1 MLSVRVTV
9 VHDLAETVLRA
20 LTEDPTVCDLVRLPG
35 AALDGGGDLILFEMT
50 RENANNVMRSLRH
63 LGVPEKGSIAVSEPL
78 VVVSHAAAEAEE
90 IAPGH
95 PADGV
100 LWAQLRGR
108 AEEDARPSVSFFVF
122 LLLATLIA
130 GVGRLLDQPIL
141 IIGAMVVGPEFAPL
155 AAISYAIVRRR
166 RGIIGPALGTL
177 LGGFAVCAAIAWGVW
192 AALYAFGVITVAQ
205 ATTGPATEFIVAPDA
220 WSFVIA
226 VLAGIAGV
234 LSLTTAKS
242 SALVGVFISI
252 TTVPAVGTIG
262 LTLAV
267 GAWDE
272 ARGSMIQL
280 LVNLAGL
287 LIAGVATLA
296 VQLWVSRWQGLRAA
310 RLRRRPAPRSS
321 TRLRMLRLAQER
333 DPRRTEPPHGGSVS
347 GRGL

>member
-9 VHDLAETVLRA
+9 SHPLSAQVRESLSQ
-20 LTEDPTVCDLVRLPG
+20 DPTVCGLVVVAD
-35 AALDGGGDLILFEMT
+35 AALDGSGDLILFEMT
-50 RENANNVMRSLRH
+50 RENANNIMRSLRH
-63 LGVPEKGSIAVSEPL
+63 LGVPEEGGIVVSEPL
-78 VVVSHAAAEAEE
+78 VVVSDAADRAEAV
-90 IAPGH
+90 APGH

-100 LWAQLRGR
+100 LWAQLAGR

-141 IIGAMVVGPEFAPL
+141 IIGAMVVGPEFAPI
-155 AAISYAIVRRR
+155 AAMSYAIVRRR
-166 RGIIGPALGTL
+166 AGIVGPALGTL
-177 LGGFAVCAAIAWGVW
+177 LGGFAACAAIAWAVW
-192 AALYAFGVITVAQ
+192 AVLSATGVIGFEQ

-267 GAWDE
+267 GAWSE
-272 ARGSMIQL
+272 ALGSAIQL

-287 LIAGVATLA
+287 LIAGVATLF
-296 VQLWVSRWQGLRAA
+296 VQLHAGRWLGLRAA
-310 RLRRRPAPRSS
+310 RLRRRTPRRS
-321 TRLRMLRLAQER
+321 TSRLRMLRIGDDGPAR
-333 DPRRTEPPHGGSVS
+333 
-347 GRGL
+347 

>member
-9 VHDLAETVLRA
+9 PREMSDRVQETLA
-20 LTEDPTVCDLVRLPG
+20 EDPTVCDLAVLTG
-35 AALDGGGDLILFEMT
+35 SAMGGRGDLLLFEMT
-50 RENANNVMRSLRH
+50 RENANNVMRALRH
-63 LGVPEKGSIAVSEPL
+63 LGVPREGSIVVSEPV
-78 VVVSHAAAEAEE
+78 VVVSDAAAKAEE

-100 LWAQLRGR
+100 LWAQLT
-108 AEEDARPSVSFFVF
+108 AKAAEDARPSVTFFVF

-141 IIGAMVVGPEFAPL
+141 IIGAMVVGPEFAPI
-155 AAISYAIVRRR
+155 AAMSYAIVRRR
-166 RGIIGPALGTL
+166 AGIVGPALGTL
-177 LGGFAVCAAIAWGVW
+177 LGGFAACAAIAWAVW
-192 AALYAFGVITVAQ
+192 AVLYATGVIGFEQ

-267 GAWDE
+267 GAWSE
-272 ARGSMIQL
+272 ALGSAIQL

-287 LIAGVATLA
+287 LIAGVATLF
-296 VQLWVSRWQGLRAA
+296 VQLHAGRWLGLRAA
-310 RLRRRPAPRSS
+310 RLRRRTPRRS
-321 TRLRMLRLAQER
+321 TSRLRMLRIGDDGPAR
-333 DPRRTEPPHGGSVS
+333 
-347 GRGL
+347 

>member
-1 MLSVRVTV
+1 MLSVRVSV
-9 VHDLAETVLRA
+9 SQPLSPQAQESLAQ
-20 LTEDPTVCDLVRLPG
+20 DPTVCDLTVLPG
-35 AALDGGGDLILFEMT
+35 AAMEGHGDVFLFEMT
-50 RENANNVMRSLRH
+50 RENANNIMRSLRH
-63 LGVPEKGSIAVSEPL
+63 LGIPVEGSIVVSEPL
-78 VVVSHAAAEAEE
+78 VVVSNAADRAESL
-90 IAPGH
+90 APGH

-100 LWAQLRGR
+100 LWAQVAGK

-141 IIGAMVVGPEFAPL
+141 IIGAMVVGPEFAPI

-166 RGIIGPALGTL
+166 RGIIMPALGTL
-177 LGGFAVCAAIAWGVW
+177 LGGFAVCAVLAWGIW
-192 AALYAFGVITVAQ
+192 AFLYSLGVITYAQ

-226 VLAGIAGV
+226 LLAGIAGV

-272 ARGSMIQL
+272 ARGSGIQL

-287 LIAGVATLA
+287 LIAGVVTLY
-296 VQLWVSRWQGLRAA
+296 VQLVAGRWQGLRAA
-310 RLRRRPAPRSS
+310 RLRKPRRQRSS
-321 TRLRMLRLAQER
+321 TRLRMLSIEDDGRPSRPDQER
-333 DPRRTEPPHGGSVS
+333 
-347 GRGL
+347 L